1 MKSLNLLI
9 SIGCALFLL
18 FGCAEK
24 KRDVRAVLTVK
35 SIPDKA
41 VITLKG
47 HQSTTP
53 CVCRLPQG
61 NYLLKIEKKNH
72 EPVWKMVSL
81 KPNERK
87 ELTVQLTPWKTSVL
101 FQTKPKAQE
110 SRSMGNS
117 PGRPR
122 LS

>member
-9 SIGCALFLL
+9 SIGCALLLL

-47 HQSTTP
+47 HKSATP

-61 NYLLKIEKKNH
+61 NYLLKIEKEDLGPFPDETERSQSHGQRGIRRADSVCH
-72 EPVWKMVSL
+72 E
-81 KPNERK
+81 
-87 ELTVQLTPWKTSVL
+87 
-101 FQTKPKAQE
+101 
-110 SRSMGNS
+110 GS
-117 PGRPR
+117 PAGD
-122 LS
+122 S